1 MDELY
6 EDKAVSSSPVPG
18 LLYTAGTSTSSR
30 MNRCLHGLMMIT
42 IYAIL
47 DEEMEERDDGAV
59 KIGIGTPP
67 LSATA

>member
-6 EDKAVSSSPVPG
+6 EDRAVSSSPVPG
-18 LLYTAGTSTSSR
+18 LLYTAGSSTSSR

-47 DEEMEERDDGAV
+47 DEEMEERDDG
-59 KIGIGTPP
+59 
-67 LSATA
+67 LSRLELAPHR